1 VLIHR
6 DLKELIRKS
15 LTFVHTCSIDFKLL
29 LLYFVGVPKESAIIV
44 DDDGE
49 KISII
54 HVFLDLM
61 AELLE
66 TSIHTLS
73 FLPFEGM
80 RNNINLAMR
89 TNLSFGDHASI
100 FVNNHN
106 LPNVISLRLTK

>member
-1 VLIHR
+1 M
-6 DLKELIRKS
+6 
-15 LTFVHTCSIDFKLL
+15 DFKIL
-29 LLYFVGVPKESAIIV
+29 LLYFIGIPKESPIIV

-54 HVFLDLM
+54 HLFLELM

-73 FLPFEGM
+73 FLPFDGM
-80 RNNINLAMR
+80 TNNINLAMR
-89 TNLSFGDHASI
+89 NTLSIGDNASI
-100 FVNNHN
+100 FVNNYN